1 MNGLATLAV
10 DGAATTNLAELIKN
24 FTDAASTQ
32 FYGAA
37 PAVIGA
43 GAGLAVIIWG
53 VPKLVSLF
61 KRTAK

>member
-10 DGAATTNLAELIKN
+10 DGATTTNLADLISK

-32 FYGAA
+32 FGSAA
-37 PAVIGA
+37 PAVITA
-43 GAGLAVIIWG
+43 GAGLAVIVWG
-53 VPKLVSLF
+53 VPKLISLF